1 MTKNENRVVEGEIL
15 ELMPNTM
22 YKVLLSDEREI
33 LAVPSG
39 KLRRSFVKIMPG
51 NKVWVEMTP
60 YDDKR
65 GRVISKIGGKK
76 RQQR

>member
-1 MTKNENRVVEGEIL
+1 MTKQQNTVVLGEIL

-22 YKVLLSDEREI
+22 YKILLEDQREI

-51 NKVWVEMTP
+51 NKVRVEMTP
-60 YDDKR
+60 YDDSR
-65 GRVISKIGGKK
+65 GRVISKIGGRKG
-76 RQQR
+76 Q

>member
-1 MTKNENRVVEGEIL
+1 MTKKENTIVEGEIL

-22 YKVLLSDEREI
+22 YKVLLEDEREI

-51 NKVWVEMTP
+51 NKVKVEMTP
-60 YDDKR
+60 YDDSR
-65 GRVISKIGGKK
+65 GRVIAKIGKK
-76 RQQR
+76 S